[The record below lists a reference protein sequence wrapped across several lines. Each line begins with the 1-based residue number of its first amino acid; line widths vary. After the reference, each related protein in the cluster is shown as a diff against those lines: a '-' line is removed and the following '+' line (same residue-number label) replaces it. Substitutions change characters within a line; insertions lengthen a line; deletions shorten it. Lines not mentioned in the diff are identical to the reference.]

1 MRDQG
6 VFDNWRTFIDTIQ
19 IVNIDDLDFRHLVL
33 LDALLKRHSVSAAAR
48 ELDLPQPTASHGL
61 ARLRKALGD
70 PLLVRARDGMEPTPR
85 AEAIAGVVQQL
96 LELRRDLAEGG
107 QTFSPDRLKR
117 EFIIAGSDIAHLVV
131 LTALHSAA
139 RFEAPH
145 TSYRALTLSGD
156 EMVSA
161 LETGHVDIAVGAYP
175 SLVAGI
181 KTQRLYQ
188 EEYLCF
194 GKEGHPFIKSGETD
208 DFMAADHIVV
218 STKGMAH
225 AHRAVERALLDKIH
239 PDRIRI
245 VASSFLVALAACF
258 ESDLILTAPA
268 RVIGRLAEVYG
279 LRAVRPPIL
288 MEAFEV
294 RQYWHARNQDDP
306 PHRWLR

>member
-1 MRDQG
+1 
-6 VFDNWRTFIDTIQ
+6 
-19 IVNIDDLDFRHLVL
+19 
-33 LDALLKRHSVSAAAR
+33 
-48 ELDLPQPTASHGL
+48 
-61 ARLRKALGD
+61 
-70 PLLVRARDGMEPTPR
+70 MEPTPR

-175 SLVAGI
+175 RLVAGI

-188 EEYLCF
+188 AEYL
-194 GKEGHPFIKSGETD
+194 GLGEEGHPFIKSGETD
-208 DFMAADHIVV
+208 DFMAADKNVD
-218 STKGMAH
+218 STKGIPH
-225 AHRAVERALLDKIH
+225 AHSAVERATPNK
-239 PDRIRI
+239 DRQ
-245 VASSFLVALAACF
+245 
-258 ESDLILTAPA
+258 
-268 RVIGRLAEVYG
+268 RVV
-279 LRAVRPPIL
+279 
-288 MEAFEV
+288 
-294 RQYWHARNQDDP
+294 
-306 PHRWLR
+306 

>member
-1 MRDQG
+1 MRISDWSSDG
-6 VFDNWRTFIDTIQ
+6 CSS
-19 IVNIDDLDFRHLVL
+19 DL
-33 LDALLKRHSVSAAAR
+33 
-48 ELDLPQPTASHGL
+48 
-61 ARLRKALGD
+61 
-70 PLLVRARDGMEPTPR
+70 
-85 AEAIAGVVQQL
+85 
-96 LELRRDLAEGG
+96 

-194 GKEGHPFIKSGETD
+194 GKEDHPFIRSGEPD
-208 DFMAADHIVV
+208 DFMAADQLVLC
-218 STKGMAH
+218 
-225 AHRAVERALLDKIH
+225 HRHLRRSAG
-239 PDRIRI
+239 
-245 VASSFLVALAACF
+245 AAFCRKVLGAAY
-258 ESDLILTAPA
+258 SLPSPYAQ
-268 RVIGRLAEVYG
+268 RR
-279 LRAVRPPIL
+279 
-288 MEAFEV
+288 
-294 RQYWHARNQDDP
+294 
-306 PHRWLR
+306 

>member
-1 MRDQG
+1 MWFDRRSG
-6 VFDNWRTFIDTIQ
+6 VFIFFFFKQKTAYDMRISDWSSD
-19 IVNIDDLDFRHLVL
+19 VCSSDL
-33 LDALLKRHSVSAAAR
+33 
-48 ELDLPQPTASHGL
+48 
-61 ARLRKALGD
+61 
-70 PLLVRARDGMEPTPR
+70 
-85 AEAIAGVVQQL
+85 
-96 LELRRDLAEGG
+96 

-194 GKEGHPFIKSGETD
+194 GDRKST
-208 DFMAADHIVV
+208 
-218 STKGMAH
+218 
-225 AHRAVERALLDKIH
+225 RLN
-239 PDRIRI
+239 
-245 VASSFLVALAACF
+245 SS
-258 ESDLILTAPA
+258 
-268 RVIGRLAEVYG
+268 
-279 LRAVRPPIL
+279 
-288 MEAFEV
+288 
-294 RQYWHARNQDDP
+294 H
-306 PHRWLR
+306 